1 MRDTVRVWV
10 VPVGASPAELSRCRA
25 VLDAAERSRAAAL
38 GTASLR
44 DRFTVAHGALRVLAG
59 RAAGVPPRTL
69 VWRPGRYGRPALTGP
84 HAGLHTSL
92 SYSGDLVAVALG
104 EGRPVGVDIQHHP
117 PGRDPVSLAERFFHP
132 EEARHVAGGADPRER
147 ADRCTRLWVRKEAA
161 VKSAGGRLWPNLAV
175 PVHAGDVV
183 ECVEPT
189 GPQRL
194 ADVPTPAGYRVAVAR
209 AGDSRYTVEFYPL
222 TLADVLCSDGSMLER
237 GRDQVV
243 KSLTALLE
251 RMLRPDAP
259 ITEDTQL
266 MDELGLSSSLALELL
281 LELEDELE
289 IQIDVEDLDE
299 DRMTTLG
306 DLADHIT
313 ANSTPR

>member
-1 MRDTVRVWV
+1 MRDAVRVWV
-10 VPVGASPAELSRCRA
+10 LPVGASPAALSRFHA
-25 VLDAAERSRAAAL
+25 VLDAGERARAAAL

-59 RAAGVPPRTL
+59 RAAGAPPRTL
-69 VWRPGRYGRPALTGP
+69 TWRPGRCGRPELTGS

-104 EGRPVGVDIQHHP
+104 RGRPVGVDVQHHP
-117 PGRDPVSLAERFFHP
+117 PGGDPVALAERFFHP
-132 EEARHVAGGADPRER
+132 EEARHVVEGADLREQ

-175 PVHAGDVV
+175 PVHTGDVV
-183 ECVEPT
+183 VCVDPPGT
-189 GPQRL
+189 HRL
-194 ADVPTPAGYRVAVAR
+194 VDVPTPAGYRVAVAR
-209 AGDSRYTVEFYPL
+209 PGDAPYPVEFQPL

-259 ITEDTQL
+259 ITEGTQL

-299 DRMTTLG
+299 DRMATLG

>member
-10 VPVGASPAELSRCRA
+10 VSAGVSPAELARCHA
-25 VLDAAERSRAAAL
+25 VLDASERARAGAL
-38 GTASLR
+38 RSATLR

-59 RAAGVPPRTL
+59 RAAGVPPRAL
-69 VWRPGRYGRPALTGP
+69 VWRPGRYGRPALTGA

-104 EGRPVGVDIQHHP
+104 AGRPVGVDVQHLP

-132 EEARHVAGGADPRER
+132 REARHVAGGADAAQR
-147 ADRCTRLWVRKEAA
+147 AERCTRLWVRKEAA
-161 VKSAGGRLWPNLAV
+161 VKCAGGRLWPNLAV

-183 ECVEPT
+183 ECVEPP
-189 GPQRL
+189 GRIRL
-194 ADVPTPAGYRVAVAR
+194 VDVPTPAGYRVAVAR
-209 AGDSRYTVEFYPL
+209 AGDAPYAVAFYPL
-222 TLADVLCSDGSMLER
+222 TLADVLCCDESMVEP
-237 GRDQVV
+237 GRDEVV

-259 ITEDTQL
+259 VTEGTQL

-306 DLADHIT
+306 DLADHIV